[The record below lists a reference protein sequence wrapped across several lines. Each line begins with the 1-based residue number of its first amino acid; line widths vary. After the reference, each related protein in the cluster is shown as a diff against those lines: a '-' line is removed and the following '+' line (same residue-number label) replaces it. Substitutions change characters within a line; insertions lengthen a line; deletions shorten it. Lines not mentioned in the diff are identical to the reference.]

1 MNTFIKKLNTTNNK
15 YYTWYSN
22 ICQRALL
29 RNLPSNIYTEKHHIL
44 PKSLYPEYAKNKD
57 NLVKLTAREHFICHW
72 ILTKL
77 IKDPKIVYAF
87 QMMIPNKTSK
97 RYRPKSGIVYENLK
111 KKFSKNNK
119 GSAGNKWYT
128 NGTSNKFTSTAP
140 VGFIPGRT
148 FSIDHKNK
156 LKGIPKTQEHKQKQ
170 SASMKGK
177 PGCSGDSN
185 PAKRAEVREKISKSR
200 TGTTASDETKI
211 KMRDSKLGKKRGPYK
226 VKSTTS
232 F

>member
-1 MNTFIKKLNTTNNK
+1 MNTFIKKLKTADNK

-44 PKSLYPEYAKNKD
+44 PKSLYPEYSKNKE

-72 ILTKL
+72 LLTK
-77 IKDPKIVYAF
+77 IINDPKTIYAF
-87 QMMIPNKTSK
+87 QMMIPNKTSN

-119 GSAGNKWYT
+119 GSSGNKWYT
-128 NGTSNKFTSTAP
+128 NGIDNMLTLTAP
-140 VGFIPGRT
+140 LGFIPGRT

-156 LKGIPKTQEHKQKQ
+156 LKGIPKTQEQKQKQ
-170 SASMKGK
+170 SVSMIGK
-177 PGCSGDSN
+177 PGLSGDSN
-185 PAKRAEVREKISKSR
+185 PAKRFEVREKISKSR
-200 TGTTASDETKI
+200 TGQKDSDETKLKK
-211 KMRDSKLGKKRGPYK
+211 KMSRLAFLARRS
-226 VKSTTS
+226 
-232 F
+232 